1 MIFFQKIQHKVQ
13 ETQLIQKQV
22 ESQKNCQK
30 VLKTTLRLEN
40 LILIHLDNAM
50 AIFDFGH
57 FQEVHWGQPKTQ
69 NVLKKR
75 YF

>member
-30 VLKTTLRLEN
+30 V
-40 LILIHLDNAM
+40 
-50 AIFDFGH
+50 
-57 FQEVHWGQPKTQ
+57 
-69 NVLKKR
+69 
-75 YF
+75 